1 MGKEF
6 FFSFSSFLISKLI
19 IVLLLLLLLLNS
31 LIKFLEILNSLLL
44 WLSILLLQVFFLLL
58 IDLNSISI
66 SFSFVLIGE
75 SVFKVFDLQEW
86 WIWSKESLLI
96 LSVLIVLVFGLV
108 EVSKVLLILLKS
120 QFFSKIFL

>member
-19 IVLLLLLLLLNS
+19 IVLLLLLLLNS